1 MMTKLLKL
9 ININNVDKVIT
20 LRLLIPVLSTNNEW
34 YCFFKYISEY
44 VEELF
49 DDTYVDLSNMFIVKV
64 GNRYDLILKI
74 KNDLIS
80 KMSIH
85 YAVENLCFSFSKV
98 EFTDN
103 NNETIV
109 RIYNVPKP

>member
-1 MMTKLLKL
+1 MKVKLFGREF
-9 ININNVDKVIT
+9 NVDYWMFV
-20 LRLLIPVLSTNNEW
+20 RLLIPVLLTNDEW
-34 YCFFKYISEY
+34 YCFFRYIGENAN
-44 VEELF
+44 ELF
-49 DDTYVDLSNMFIVKV
+49 LDGVVDTLGMFIVKV

-85 YAVENLCFSFSKV
+85 YAVEYLCFSFSRV
-98 EFTDN
+98 EFIDN